1 MLDLADEFVEL
12 HSHPSLPHRL
22 VHIQH
27 ARARWF
33 VQALAASSS
42 GCASTRAERNEQN
55 RWQATSGGSLVTGTL
70 GHDRLH
76 RR

>member
-1 MLDLADEFVEL
+1 M
-12 HSHPSLPHRL
+12 
-22 VHIQH
+22 HIQH

-33 VQALAASSS
+33 VQALALSSS
-42 GCASTRAERNEQN
+42 GCESTRAERNEQN